1 MRPEDASGIRE
12 LSLFRDCQEDT
23 FRTLIQPA
31 FLQWFPQGVQLTT
44 EGDPA
49 DFLYVLVEGLVE
61 MFAAHN
67 GKETT
72 VELVRPLG
80 TFILAAVL
88 RDQVFLQS
96 ARTLDKS
103 RVLMIPATNVR
114 EAMDQDVAFMR
125 SIVGELARCYRG
137 MVKDVKNQKLR
148 TGAERLANWILVEL
162 DGNRS
167 PSAVDLRVE
176 KRVLAAR
183 LGMTPENLS
192 RAFNTLKPYGVVVN
206 GAQIQVDDISDLATF
221 AKPNSL
227 IDDHLS

>member
-1 MRPEDASGIRE
+1 MRPQDVTAIRQ
-12 LSLFRDCQEDT
+12 LSLFSDCREET
-23 FRTLIQPA
+23 FDRLTQPA

-61 MFAAHN
+61 MFADHN

-72 VELVRPLG
+72 IDLVRPLG

-96 ARTLDKS
+96 ARTLEKS

-114 EAMDQDVAFMR
+114 DAMEDDAAFMR

-137 MVKDVKNQKLR
+137 MVKDVKNLKLR
-148 TGAERLANWILVEL
+148 TAAERLANWIVVEL
-162 DGNRS
+162 ARS
-167 PSAVDLRVE
+167 HDPATLELHIE

-192 RAFNTLKPYGVVVN
+192 RAFNTLKPYGVAVN
-206 GAQIQVDDISDLATF
+206 GARIDVSDATDLRSF
-221 AKPNSL
+221 AKPNTL
-227 IDDHLS
+227 IDDRAS